1 MLRQQF
7 SSTDG
12 KGGKKVYELS
22 ISALPRYYWTH
33 YNHGVQN
40 IQMIMAGATGKELG
54 ASGHFVESSRL
65 SFIYWYTNGTQV
77 RSRPEQTSFTNV
89 DILRLLLPVT

>member
-1 MLRQQF
+1 MLRQQIC
-7 SSTDG
+7 STDG
-12 KGGKKVYELS
+12 KGEKKTYELS

-54 ASGHFVESSRL
+54 AGGHYVESTKI
-65 SFIYWYTNGTQV
+65 SFIYWYSNGTQV
-77 RSRPEQTSFTNV
+77 CVRISN
-89 DILRLLLPVT
+89 